1 LNLLMLLCSI
11 DLHKPVYMKKKL
23 IIGALIVIVLAVV
36 GVWYFIFYSPVH
48 NRFTV
53 DNKKGVGVTATDIAK
68 EFTTNEA
75 AATTKYNNKVLEIS
89 GEVDHI
95 DADSTGGMVFLKTG
109 DPNTMV
115 SCRLRAPQGVQPGT
129 TVTVKG
135 VFTGFILNEVQLNEA
150 VITSGATAA
159 PTPTVYTPPSTIA
172 PKDNTNIKP
181 VTDTVKPAVPAQPA
195 VPVAK
200 VFKSNKASIR
210 FFSSTPA
217 EDIEATNTQVI
228 STLDEKSGAI
238 VFAALI
244 KGFRF
249 DNELMQKHFN
259 DDKYMNSE
267 KFPKAEFK
275 GDIINIAS
283 VDLHKDG
290 TYPATAEG
298 SLTIHGVTK
307 KAKATGTIT
316 VSGGKLNLKSV
327 FKIHVQD
334 YGVDG
339 SEVAENVEITV
350 NCSYN

>member
-1 LNLLMLLCSI
+1 VVLQTS
-11 DLHKPVYMKKKL
+11 YMKKKI
-23 IIGALIVIVLAVV
+23 IIGILVVIVLAIA
-36 GVWYFIFYSPVH
+36 GVWYFVFYSPVH

-53 DNKKGVGVTATDIAK
+53 DNQKGVGVSAADIAK

-75 AATTKYNNKVLEIS
+75 VATTKYNNKVLEIS
-89 GEVDHI
+89 GEVDHV
-95 DADSTGGMVFLKTG
+95 DVDSTGGMVFLKTG
-109 DPNTMV
+109 DPNTFV
-115 SCRLRAPQGVQPGT
+115 SCRLRAPQSVQPGT
-129 TVTVKG
+129 NVTVKG
-135 VFTGFILNEVQLNEA
+135 VFTGFILSEIQLNEA
-150 VITSGATAA
+150 VITAGAGAA
-159 PTPTVYTPPSTIA
+159 PAASTTHSSPSAIA
-172 PKDNTNIKP
+172 PKDNTNIP
-181 VTDTVKPAVPAQPA
+181 VVDTGKVKAATPTPAATA
-195 VPVAK
+195 PVAK

-217 EDIEATNTQVI
+217 EDIEATNTQII
-228 STLDEKSGAI
+228 STLDESNGAI

-275 GDIINIAS
+275 GKITNIAAAN
-283 VDLHKDG
+283 LHKDG
-290 TYPATAEG
+290 EYPATAEG
-298 SLTIHGVTK
+298 DLTIHGVTK

-316 VSGGKLNLKSV
+316 VSGSKLNLKSV

-350 NCSYN
+350 NCAYN